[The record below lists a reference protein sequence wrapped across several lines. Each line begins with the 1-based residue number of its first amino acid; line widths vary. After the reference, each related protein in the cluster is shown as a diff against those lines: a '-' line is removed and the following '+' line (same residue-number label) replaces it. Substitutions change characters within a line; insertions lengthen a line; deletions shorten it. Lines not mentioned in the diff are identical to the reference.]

1 MMQQTQVV
9 NEALF
14 HRCEVK
20 ASVSLLVDSRKKSMA
35 LNKIDEAELW
45 LLSLKEDLRDADE
58 ED

>member
-14 HRCEVK
+14 HICEVK
-20 ASVSLLVDSRKKSMA
+20 ASVSLLVDSRKKSLA
-35 LNKIDEAELW
+35 LTKIDEAELW
-45 LLSLKEDLRDADE
+45 LLSLKGDLRDADE

>member
-14 HRCEVK
+14 HICEVK
-20 ASVSLLVDSRKKSMA
+20 ASVSLLVDSRKKSLA
-35 LNKIDEAELW
+35 LTKIDEAELW